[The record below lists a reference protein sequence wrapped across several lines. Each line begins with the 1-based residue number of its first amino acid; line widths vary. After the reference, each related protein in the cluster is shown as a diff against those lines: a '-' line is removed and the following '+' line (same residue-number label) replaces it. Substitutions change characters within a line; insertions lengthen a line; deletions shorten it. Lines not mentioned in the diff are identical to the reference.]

1 MELDERIIEGKH
13 PLTCLD
19 VEQAKEFVGKECI
32 FSDNYENFKHIDEYT
47 SFNSYYTAILAL
59 EDKAHNGD
67 YVFKNAKNAIRY
79 RLILP
84 CEWVKEPEKT
94 YRPYKNVQ
102 ELFEDIG
109 VDIGDTILFRSK
121 ANETEHH
128 ALITSYETPKNG
140 AETLSFGGFLYRY
153 TMQELFDSFELFS
166 CGRWLPFGVLEE

>member
-1 MELDERIIEGKH
+1 MELDERIIEGKR

-32 FSDNYENFKHIDEYT
+32 FSDNYENFKHIDKYT

-109 VDIGDTILFRSK
+109 VDIGDTIHFKSK
-121 ANETEHH
+121 AKETESHS
-128 ALITSYETPKNG
+128 LITSYTTLKDGTEKICLGG
-140 AETLSFGGFLYRY
+140 AFYY
-153 TMQELFDSFELFS
+153 TMQALFELFELHS
-166 CGRWLPFGVLEE
+166 RGEWMPFGIEE